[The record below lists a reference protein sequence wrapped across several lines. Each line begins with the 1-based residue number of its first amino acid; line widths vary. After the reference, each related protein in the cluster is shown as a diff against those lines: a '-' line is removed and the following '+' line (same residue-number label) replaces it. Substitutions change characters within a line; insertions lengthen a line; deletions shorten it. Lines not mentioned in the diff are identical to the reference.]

1 MSLGVNDDYNNKY
14 NKLPSSACQLN
25 PQSDGIKVGTVNP
38 QESESVVKGRET
50 RTTDEVKLEKKKP
63 TEADNNSR
71 SLAAARNAKAK
82 EEAANA
88 AYCAKLAEKIDK
100 ALKEDVLLMTEAIN
114 NRNEAEAAVYYE
126 KLQKAGAFTEEVGK
140 PPYAEAL

>member
-50 RTTDEVKLEKKKP
+50 RTTDEVKLEKKEA

-82 EEAANA
+82 EEAANT
-88 AYCAKLAEKIDK
+88 AYGAKLAEKIDK

-126 KLQKAGAFTEEVGK
+126 K
-140 PPYAEAL
+140 